1 MLNRRP
7 LIFFLLIFLVTT
19 MALLPSVAFA
29 DWMPQHS
36 TVVTEALRGT
46 HPGSDWIH
54 ILYKNC
60 VRIVNVI
67 AFLIL
72 LIVAFSNILHI
83 NIETYSI
90 KKILPQLVIALVVA
104 NIALPVISIFSS
116 IIDSLHQLSLFKP
129 LSWSFTYIVK
139 GFGSG
144 FQSVWASFESSFSGG
159 WAGLSVVKTLLAT
172 ISSAAI
178 MVGLA
183 IPVILISAF
192 IMLLLSLILAFRPYI
207 IFLAAAISPIAIML
221 SVLPQ
226 TQQWFKRW
234 LGIIIPWMIMPLAVY
249 FLLNI
254 GDSIVASVDNFII
267 PGSGFI
273 GTLIGIWMP
282 LLIKVGLVFL
292 AVRFPFTIEKD
303 ISSIIGKIGNYAG
316 KAGWVGVGWGAEA
329 TSKKLGRNL
338 IEKANEG
345 ETTAMKAL
353 SGDRKSIEAVQ
364 KTRLAQLQKIQK
376 SAQEKIKANKQND
389 LTEEERKYGSMND
402 TQLRREAYK
411 YASGAD
417 IGLSEDER
425 KIREREI
432 RKSLEIDAL
441 RASAIPPQ
449 QRTSEEAK
457 LANLHTDPDAMN
469 QEIAKRLQEFE
480 TLMIEERKAER
491 AASFGGVYAGE
502 WQSTARS
509 ARAAQFIRTWNPYG
523 IMGTIRSRM
532 EASEKEMQ
540 KEYDKYSRISAIARG
555 NLLDTKYHQ
564 GIVKEDLGELPTA
577 EQMMDYCRGSMKKFY
592 SNVRNHLERQ
602 GITGLSDEEVV
613 RIGNRFLKRFRT
625 DVKGTKDY
633 VAHPYFWGLSNREA
647 ATVIEGDYNISRQMA
662 IEMRRRDRTVEDAEL
677 EREKIALYSS
687 GGSET
692 SRRDRTVED
701 AELERKKIAL
711 YSSGG
716 SETSKGQTA
725 ATRESEQAMQLRQK
739 RTEDLLLN
747 IERAIR
753 ANPTQDPTALARAVA
768 ASSQLGGLN
777 ADDFERRNIEIVIP
791 QIAQRAQELNMN
803 IDVNTA
809 LQQGRA
815 LGTQQIETTMNA
827 SGITDEKM
835 RSLLREYTTNAI
847 ASTAIAGSAA
857 SGQIT
862 ADAAKKVVQS
872 TIPPELLGNS
882 TQIILT
888 ERGPE

>member
-1 MLNRRP
+1 
-7 LIFFLLIFLVTT
+7 

-292 AVRFPFTIEKD
+292 AVRFPFMIEKD

-316 KAGWVGVGWGAEA
+316 RAGWAGVGWGAEA
-329 TSKKLGRNL
+329 SSKWLGRVSTR
-338 IEKANEG
+338 KADKG

-353 SGDRKSIEAVQ
+353 SGDRGSIKTVQ
-364 KTRLAQLQKIQK
+364 ETRLTKLKEIQK

-389 LTEEERKYGSMND
+389 LTEEEQRYGSMND
-402 TQLRREAYK
+402 TQLRREAYI
-411 YASGAD
+411 YASGTD

-432 RKSLEIDAL
+432 RKSLAADAL
-441 RASAIPPQ
+441 KASRIPPQ
-449 QRTSEEAK
+449 ERTSEETK
-457 LANLHTDPDAMN
+457 LANLHTDPNAMDR
-469 QEIAKRLQEFE
+469 EVAKRLQEFE
-480 TLMIEERKAER
+480 TLTVEERKAER

-509 ARAAQFIRTWNPYG
+509 AKAAQFIRTWNPYG
-523 IMGTIRSRM
+523 ITGTIRSFM
-532 EASEKEMQ
+532 EAGEKERQ
-540 KEYDKYSRISAIARG
+540 KEYEKYSRISAVVSRRI
-555 NLLDTKYHQ
+555 LDTKYHQ

-662 IEMRRRDRTVEDAEL
+662 IEMR
-677 EREKIALYSS
+677 
-687 GGSET
+687 
-692 SRRDRTVED
+692 RRDRTVED

-815 LGTQQIETTMNA
+815 LGTQQIETAMNA

-862 ADAAKKVVQS
+862 ANTAKKIVQS
-872 TIPPELLGNS
+872 TTPPELLGSS
-882 TQIILT
+882 TQTILT
-888 ERGPE
+888 ERRPE

>member
-1 MLNRRP
+1 
-7 LIFFLLIFLVTT
+7 

-292 AVRFPFTIEKD
+292 AVRFPFMIEKD

-316 KAGWVGVGWGAEA
+316 RAGWAGVGWGAEA
-329 TSKKLGRNL
+329 SSKWLGRVSTR
-338 IEKANEG
+338 KADKG

-353 SGDRKSIEAVQ
+353 SGDSEAIKTVQ
-364 KTRLAQLQKIQK
+364 ETRLTKLKEIQK

-389 LTEEERKYGSMND
+389 LTEEEQRYGSMND
-402 TQLRREAYK
+402 TQLRREAYE

-480 TLMIEERKAER
+480 TLIIEERKAER

-502 WQSTARS
+502 WQSTAMS
-509 ARAAQFIRTWNPYG
+509 ARTAQFIRTWNPYG

-532 EASEKEMQ
+532 EALEKERQ
-540 KEYDKYSRISAIARG
+540 KEYDKYSRISATIRG

-592 SNVRNHLERQ
+592 SNVRNHLESQ
-602 GITGLSDEEVV
+602 GMTGLSDEEVV
-613 RIGNRFLKRFRT
+613 RIGNRFLKKFRT

-633 VAHPYFWGLSNREA
+633 VAHPYFWGLSNRES

-662 IEMRRRDRTVEDAEL
+662 IEMR
-677 EREKIALYSS
+677 
-687 GGSET
+687 
-692 SRRDRTVED
+692 RRDRTVED

-725 ATRESEQAMQLRQK
+725 AARESEQAMQLRQK

-753 ANPTQDPTALARAVA
+753 ANPTQDLTTLAKAVA

-777 ADDFERRNIEIVIP
+777 AYDFESRNIEVVIP
-791 QIAQRAQELNMN
+791 QIAQRARELNMN
-803 IDVNTA
+803 IDVNAA

-882 TQIILT
+882 TQTILT

>member
-1 MLNRRP
+1 
-7 LIFFLLIFLVTT
+7 

-292 AVRFPFTIEKD
+292 AVRFPFMIEKD

-316 KAGWVGVGWGAEA
+316 RAGWAGVGWGAEA
-329 TSKKLGRNL
+329 SSKWLGRVS
-338 IEKANEG
+338 IRKADEG

-353 SGDRKSIEAVQ
+353 SGDSESIETVQ
-364 KTRLAQLQKIQK
+364 ETRLTKLKEIQK
-376 SAQEKIKANKQND
+376 SAQEKIKANRQND
-389 LTEEERKYGSMND
+389 LTEEEQRYGSMND
-402 TQLRREAYK
+402 TQLRREAYE

-480 TLMIEERKAER
+480 TLIIEERKAER

-502 WQSTARS
+502 WQSTAMS
-509 ARAAQFIRTWNPYG
+509 ARTAQFIRTWNPYG

-532 EASEKEMQ
+532 EALEKERQ
-540 KEYDKYSRISAIARG
+540 KEYDKYSRISATIRG

-592 SNVRNHLERQ
+592 SNVRNHLESQ
-602 GITGLSDEEVV
+602 GMTGLSDEEVV
-613 RIGNRFLKRFRT
+613 RIGNRFLKKFRT

-633 VAHPYFWGLSNREA
+633 VAHPYFQGLSSRES

-662 IEMRRRDRTVEDAEL
+662 IEMR
-677 EREKIALYSS
+677 
-687 GGSET
+687 
-692 SRRDRTVED
+692 RRDRTVED

-725 ATRESEQAMQLRQK
+725 AARESEQAMQLRQK

-753 ANPTQDPTALARAVA
+753 ANPTQDLTTLAKAVA

-777 ADDFERRNIEIVIP
+777 AYDFESRNIEVVIP
-791 QIAQRAQELNMN
+791 QIAQRARELNMN
-803 IDVNTA
+803 IDVNAA

-882 TQIILT
+882 TQTILT

>member
-1 MLNRRP
+1 
-7 LIFFLLIFLVTT
+7 

-292 AVRFPFTIEKD
+292 AVRFPFMIEKD

-316 KAGWVGVGWGAEA
+316 RAGWAGVGWGAEA
-329 TSKKLGRNL
+329 SSKWLGRVSTR
-338 IEKANEG
+338 KADEG
-345 ETTAMKAL
+345 ETIAMKAL
-353 SGDRKSIEAVQ
+353 SGDRESITTVQ
-364 KTRLAQLQKIQK
+364 ETRLTKLKEIQK

-389 LTEEERKYGSMND
+389 LTEEEQRYGSMND
-402 TQLRREAYK
+402 TQLSREAYI
-411 YASGAD
+411 YASGTD

-432 RKSLEIDAL
+432 RKSLAADAL
-441 RASAIPPQ
+441 KASRIPPEE
-449 QRTSEEAK
+449 RTSEETK
-457 LANLHTDPDAMN
+457 LANLHTDSDAMDR
-469 QEIAKRLQEFE
+469 EVAKRLQEFE
-480 TLMIEERKAER
+480 TLTVEERKAER

-502 WQSTARS
+502 WQSTEPS
-509 ARAAQFIRTWNPYG
+509 AKAAQFIRTWNPYG

-532 EASEKEMQ
+532 EALEKERQ
-540 KEYDKYSRISAIARG
+540 KEYDKYSRISATIRG

-677 EREKIALYSS
+677 ERKN
-687 GGSET
+687 
-692 SRRDRTVED
+692 
-701 AELERKKIAL
+701 IAL

-725 ATRESEQAMQLRQK
+725 AARESEQAMQLRQK

-753 ANPTQDPTALARAVA
+753 ANPTQDLTTLAKAVA

-791 QIAQRAQELNMN
+791 QIAQRARELNMN
-803 IDVNTA
+803 IDVNAA

-882 TQIILT
+882 TQTILT